1 MKRLFFFIVV
11 IALLLAPTSVWAGGY
26 DTCSDPVRLD
36 YVDIGDPGSETGHK
50 LKGWG
55 PIEPATSHGNYGGVD
70 DARVTWEPGA
80 PDTKH
85 ARAAS
90 FTFKVPKGFK
100 ATQIKLRVLDGLADD
115 SFIVRVNSTVY
126 EYTGLKNRKENWI
139 EHTIDLRNP
148 CSGSCRIKVVIQ
160 ATGPAWD
167 QFDTYG
173 QLAVDWVEL
182 MGCQSVATL
191 KLYQKDPNTWE
202 RIEGG
207 AWGRLVYKVA
217 GPKFDFA
224 FHGRRLEPNTEY
236 SLIYYADPWPGDNP
250 GAFIASGT
258 TNRRGRI
265 TLAGRAE
272 LDTDIPNFGDAHY
285 PDGGKIWLVL
295 SSDYDAA
302 KNKMTAWNPTEY
314 LFEDRLITYDDTDV

>member
-1 MKRLFFFIVV
+1 MKRLFFFIVA
-11 IALLLAPTSVWAGGY
+11 IAILLAPTSVWAGGY

-36 YVDIGDPGSETGHK
+36 YIDIGLPDSEEGHK

-55 PIEPATSHGNYGGVD
+55 PIEPDTSKGNYGGVTD
-70 DARVTWEPGA
+70 TRVAWEPGA

-85 ARAAS
+85 ARSAS

-126 EYTGLKNRKENWI
+126 EYTGLTNGEENWI
-139 EHTIDLRNP
+139 EHTINLRNP

-160 ATGPAWD
+160 ATGPAWKL
-167 QFDTYG
+167 FDTYG
-173 QLAVDWVEL
+173 QLAVDEVEL
-182 MGCQSVATL
+182 LGCPTFAPLS
-191 KLYQKDPNTWE
+191 LYEKDPDTWE
-202 RIEGG
+202 DIEGG
-207 AWGRLVYKVA
+207 AWGRLIYRVA
-217 GPKFDFA
+217 GSKFHFT
-224 FHGRRLEPNTEY
+224 FNGRDLEPKTEY

-258 TNRRGRI
+258 TNNRGRV
-265 TLAGRAE
+265 TMTGQVE
-272 LDTDIPNFGDAHY
+272 LNTDIPEGADENY

-302 KNKMTAWNPTEY
+302 ARTMIAWNPTEY
-314 LFEDRLITYDDTDV
+314 LFEDRLITYDDTDL

>member
-1 MKRLFFFIVV
+1 MKKLYFFIVAMA
-11 IALLLAPTSVWAGGY
+11 IWITPTSAWASGY

-55 PIEPATSHGNYGGVD
+55 PIEPATSHGHYGGVD

-85 ARAAS
+85 ARSAS

-100 ATQIKLRVLDGLADD
+100 PTQIRLSVLDGLADD
-115 SFIVRVNSTVY
+115 SFAVRVNSTVY
-126 EYTGLKNRKENWI
+126 THAGEMDGHEDWHT
-139 EHTIDLRNP
+139 HTIDMRNP

-167 QFDTYG
+167 LFDTYG

-182 MGCQSVATL
+182 LGCPTFTSL
-191 KLYQKDPNTWE
+191 SLYEKEPDTWE
-202 RIEGG
+202 RVEGG
-207 AWGRLVYKVA
+207 ARGKLVYKA
-217 GPKFDFA
+217 SGPTFDFA
-224 FHGRRLEPNTEY
+224 FNGRRLESNTGY
-236 SLIYYADPWPGDNP
+236 SLIYYADPWPGDHP

-258 TNRRGRI
+258 TNHRGRI
-265 TLAGRAE
+265 TLTGRVE
-272 LDTDIPNFGDAHY
+272 LGTDIPNSGDANY

-302 KNKMTAWNPTEY
+302 TNKMTAWNPTEY
-314 LFEDRLITYDDTDV
+314 LFEERLITYDDTDV